1 MALATKTRKENGS
14 TCTQVLDKISYR
26 GLILFLGKPISFIN
40 WRRNRPNNKDGA
52 EHYAFMIS
60 NGQWED
66 VEEGRTVSGAICV
79 RPFVPKEYQ
88 LPDMIEEW
96 VWTSVDGVDKSET
109 DNFYVQM
116 ASSG

>member
-1 MALATKTRKENGS
+1 MI
-14 TCTQVLDKISYR
+14 CTSVIGRITYRVLTFLLETPISY
-26 GLILFLGKPISFIN
+26 FN

-60 NGQWED
+60 GGKWED